1 MARFLLAVS
10 MIEIALLSGFKQNLA
25 QKYVGVNV
33 YVKFVDEVYRKY
45 INKMAVMQSETKI
58 ERHVIFH

>member
-25 QKYVGVNV
+25 QKYVAVNV
-33 YVKFVDEVYRKY
+33 YIKFVDEVYRNY

-58 ERHVIFH
+58 EGHVIFH